1 MSGGVSVGQPAH
13 SSSCGASL
21 PSRLSVRPV
30 VGMFL
35 ALPLGVFP
43 ASAGLAGVPP
53 NGPSMALIETNRHAL
68 LTGLCES
75 ILGLRANGA
84 PTMAD
89 ADSAYSMAIG
99 AALVRRLDRDGLS
112 PKKDLA
118 VVAQTAGATFTAFL
132 AKYLQA
138 TFADGL
144 GEFRPGR
151 WTVLPETN
159 ANLGAQYHHL
169 QLLKDLAEKSELLDH
184 LDAIQ
189 RHQIQA
195 ILYGDYSV
203 KPDIL
208 ILRDPEDQGTLVA
221 AGVIDSQSRAA
232 RRSDLRR
239 DGDSRRPSVHA
250 SVSCKWTIRSD
261 RAQNIRTEA
270 FQLIRQRRGP
280 MPHMVVV
287 TCEPLPSRLA
297 AVARGTGEVDFVYH
311 VALP

>member
-1 MSGGVSVGQPAH
+1 MG
-13 SSSCGASL
+13 
-21 PSRLSVRPV
+21 
-30 VGMFL
+30 
-35 ALPLGVFP
+35 
-43 ASAGLAGVPP
+43 
-53 NGPSMALIETNRHAL
+53 LIETNRRGL

-75 ILGLRANGA
+75 ILGLRAGGA

-89 ADSAYSMAIG
+89 ADSVHSVAIG
-99 AALVRRLDRDGLS
+99 AALVDRLARDGFS
-112 PKKDLA
+112 PKRDLA
-118 VVAQTAGATFTAFL
+118 VVAQTSGTTFTTHL
-132 AKYLQA
+132 VRYLRA
-138 TFADGL
+138 TFAEGL
-144 GEFRPGR
+144 GAFRPGR
-151 WTVLPETN
+151 WTVLPEAN

-169 QLLKDLAEKSELLDH
+169 KLLKELAEKAELLTH
-184 LDAIQ
+184 LGAAE

-208 ILRDPEDQGTLVA
+208 ILREPEEQGTLVA
-221 AGVIDSQSRAA
+221 AGVIDSESRAA

-239 DGDSRRPSVHA
+239 GDDSRRPSVHA

-270 FQLIRQRRGP
+270 LQLIRQRRGP

-311 VALP
+311 VALDELVDGVAETVAADPSPSRREQSRILTMLIEGGRLRDIGDLPLDLAV